1 LFVNVAFPVDPS
13 PCKEKE
19 LLNDMH
25 SFADSLRKHPGLQRI
40 QVLKEKDGKTLV
52 GISMWDDEASFNEA
66 MKKIA
71 SQPANSGKAETL
83 RPNPPVVRQFYEI

>member
-1 LFVNVAFPVDPS
+1 MFVNVAFVDPFLDR
-13 PCKEKE
+13 ENE
-19 LLNDMH
+19 LVNNMH
-25 SFADSLRKHPGLQRI
+25 AFAESLRGEPGLQRI
-40 QVLKEKDGKTLV
+40 HLLKEKDGKTLV

-71 SQPANSGKAETL
+71 TQRANAGKAEAL